1 MALSGNIL
9 ADPALINAEDV
20 ILKLQVTLTSA
31 LSSGE
36 TLKIGPFNDG
46 ALLPTTSKRNDDGHL
61 ARCNVKAPSS
71 GVTIQVCNF
80 KDN

>member
-36 TLKIGPFNDG
+36 TFKIGPFNDG
-46 ALLPTTSKRNDDGHL
+46 ALLSTTSKRNDGHL
-61 ARCNVKAPSS
+61 ARCNVKAPAS
-71 GVTIQVCNF
+71 GVTVQACDFN
-80 KDN
+80 DN